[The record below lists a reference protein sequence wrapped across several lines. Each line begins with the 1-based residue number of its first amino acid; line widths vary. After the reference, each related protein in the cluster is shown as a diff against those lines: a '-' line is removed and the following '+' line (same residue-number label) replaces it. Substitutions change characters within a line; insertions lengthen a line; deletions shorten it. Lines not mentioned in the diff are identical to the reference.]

1 MLHVA
6 TLSLPAVF
14 AAGAVSFLSPCVLPL
29 VPGYVA
35 AVLPSG
41 AKPSA
46 AARSIAA
53 FFCGFLAVFIALGA
67 SASMLG
73 SLLDRHR
80 LWLDRISGGLIV
92 LFGIS
97 LLSGVW
103 PSSASAR
110 LTGVVQSVARRR
122 GGTATLGAAF
132 AFSWTPCVGPV
143 LATILTLAAS
153 SASVGT
159 GSLLLFIYGLGL
171 AVPFVVVGL
180 SLTRALRL
188 TRRVHVRYRLVEA
201 TGGSL
206 LVGVGVL
213 LITGYL
219 FMLNVYAERAL
230 EAAGMNWWTS
240 L

>member
-41 AKPSA
+41 GKPST

-73 SLLDRHR
+73 SLLDQHR

-97 LLSGVW
+97 LLSGTW
-103 PSSASAR
+103 PNSASAR
-110 LTGVVQSVARRR
+110 LTGVVQAIARRR

-159 GSLLLFIYGLGL
+159 GSLLLFVYGLGL
-171 AVPFVVVGL
+171 AVPFIVVGL